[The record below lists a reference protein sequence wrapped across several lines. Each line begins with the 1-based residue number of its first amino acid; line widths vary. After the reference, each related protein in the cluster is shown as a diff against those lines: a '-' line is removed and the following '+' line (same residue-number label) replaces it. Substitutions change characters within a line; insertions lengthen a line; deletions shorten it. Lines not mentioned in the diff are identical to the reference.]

1 MVQLYLFSPLH
12 VDSKI
17 VDASHIPKV
26 LPTSPTSVGNIIW
39 ICRYQLHIGSEDI
52 IIYAEGVRPYSL
64 MVGHFTFYE
73 EIGVQF
79 PVGLEL

>member
-1 MVQLYLFSPLH
+1 MPSPQYIRIIDILYLLDLLGPL
-12 VDSKI
+12 D
-17 VDASHIPKV
+17 
-26 LPTSPTSVGNIIW
+26 TQTRSVYMW
-39 ICRYQLHIGSEDI
+39 ICRYQLHIGSENI

-79 PVGLEL
+79 PVGLLL

>member
-1 MVQLYLFSPLH
+1 MDLILRHFVFICGYTF
-12 VDSKI
+12 DMSK
-17 VDASHIPKV
+17 
-26 LPTSPTSVGNIIW
+26 TPTSVGNIMW

-79 PVGLEL
+79 PVGLELYIST